1 MDALTFLDG
10 TEKRKVRP
18 VYVLHGDEH
27 FLKRHVLDAIRKL
40 VLGEDDDGFGYTS
53 FAGDKTT
60 FAEVHAELST
70 LPFFGSKRLVVVNA
84 ADPFI
89 TKARD
94 KLEDYAKEPSKT
106 GVLVLEVAS
115 FPATT
120 RLAKMLG
127 EGGINCKAPTSRA
140 LTDWCV
146 RWCASQHGKQLA
158 PQAAALLVNLVGAD
172 MGMLDQ
178 ELTKVA
184 LYVGDRSTRIEAKD
198 VDKLVGASR
207 EEETWQIFDMIG
219 AGKTAE
225 ALAHLDRLLTQ
236 GEEPLKLLGAFSWQ
250 LRRLAQVGRLCTHNH
265 SLGQAMDRAGVQPFA
280 RKGVEQQLRYLGRNR
295 LNHIYDW
302 LLQVDMGIKG
312 SSQLPPRTLL
322 ERLVVLLARK

>member
-10 TEKRKVRP
+10 AEKRKVRP
-18 VYVLHGDEH
+18 VYVLHGDEY
-27 FLKRHVLDAIRKL
+27 FLKRHVLGAIRKL
-40 VLGEDDDGFGYTS
+40 VLGGEDDGFGYAS

-60 FAEVHAELST
+60 FAEVHAELTT
-70 LPFFGSKRLVVVNA
+70 LPFFGSKRLVGVSG

-89 TKARD
+89 AKSRD
-94 KLEDYAKEPSKT
+94 KLEDYVNEPSKT

-127 EGGINCKAPTSRA
+127 EGGINCKAPTSRV
-140 LTDWCV
+140 LPGWCV
-146 RWCASQHGKQLA
+146 KWCASEHGKELTS
-158 PQAAALLVNLVGAD
+158 QAAQLLVNLVGAD

-184 LYVGDRSTRIEAKD
+184 LYVGDRSSRIEAKD

-207 EEETWQIFDMIG
+207 EEQTWQIFDMIG
-219 AGKTAE
+219 SGKTGE

-265 SLGQAMDRAGVQPFA
+265 SLSQAMDRAGVQTFA
-280 RKGVEQQLRYLGRNR
+280 RKGVEQQLRHLGRNR
-295 LNHIYDW
+295 LNHIFDW